1 MKIRATQLLS
11 MVMLYACSTNVFA
24 EPSSS
29 VQYLMNEPASL
40 FDFGMK
46 RLDEFLSGRTDIFV
60 ITEYNYDQNRI
71 LISVR
76 DRSDTVKSKGEAK
89 ERCAQMIG
97 EMKTM
102 LGVGLD
108 STSVLGSFFSHEGYT
123 KRSEPKNLGA
133 ELDSITVII
142 GRILHIERNNNF
154 NISCESPLTSPK
166 VMYSE

>member
-11 MVMLYACSTNVFA
+11 MVMLYACSTNMFA

-76 DRSDTVKSKGEAK
+76 DRRLSSRKVRPKS
-89 ERCAQMIG
+89 
-97 EMKTM
+97 
-102 LGVGLD
+102 V
-108 STSVLGSFFSHEGYT
+108 VL
-123 KRSEPKNLGA
+123 R
-133 ELDSITVII
+133 
-142 GRILHIERNNNF
+142 
-154 NISCESPLTSPK
+154 
-166 VMYSE
+166 